1 MDVESWVQTME
12 SLLSHRERIRW
23 RLGDKMVEAQ
33 ALGDEAYQA
42 LFAGESLIHVL
53 RQYQECASAY
63 PEEERN
69 YSLPWVHHHILRHHP
84 KRAEWLQMCQDN
96 GVLCDRVLRDL
107 LNR

>member
-23 RLGDKMVEAQ
+23 HLGDKMVEAQ

-53 RQYQECASAY
+53 RQYQECAELW
-63 PEEERN
+63 EEGERN

-96 GVLCDRVLRDL
+96 GILCDRVLRNML
-107 LNR
+107 AR